1 MGSGNPQENNN
12 LNKENLRKLLLE
24 AIQRENGVNEDDL
37 ITEEDREK
45 KIVSREEMKPR
56 RSCAN
61 CTCGK
66 KEEKTVV
73 KKSECGNCYK
83 GDLFRCEGCPSFGL
97 PPYKPGDTVSFNEDD
112 L

>member
-1 MGSGNPQENNN
+1 MEK
-12 LNKENLRKLLLE
+12 KEDLRKLLLE
-24 AIQRENGVNEDDL
+24 AIQRDKEIDDDEL
-37 ITEEDREK
+37 IKDEDRQK
-45 KIVSREEMKPR
+45 KVVIKDDSKPR

-66 KEEKTVV
+66 ATKAVV
-73 KKSECGNCYK
+73 KESACGNCYK

-97 PPYKPGDTVSFNEDD
+97 PPYKPGDEVTFNGDDD